1 MGGFVLDFWG
11 VFWLVERANAK
22 DVWGFCLGGLKIIVW
37 LKSSSLMIG
46 CKNALSVF
54 NDPCL
59 RIELKTLFG
68 GKD

>member
-1 MGGFVLDFWG
+1 M
-11 VFWLVERANAK
+11 ERANAK
-22 DVWGFCLGGLKIIVW
+22 DVWGFCFGWFKMIAW

-59 RIELKTLFG
+59 RIELKNFVWW
-68 GKD
+68 KN

>member
-1 MGGFVLDFWG
+1 MGFL
-11 VFWLVERANAK
+11 
-22 DVWGFCLGGLKIIVW
+22 LGWFKIIVW

-59 RIELKTLFG
+59 RIALKNFVLLKIKKIKPPKKRGF
-68 GKD
+68 KKEIP